1 MTYNVLN
8 YSGDNSEDDA
18 REEKMRSVI
27 RYVNPDILVAEEVFG
42 PTGYNHL
49 LEDIL
54 NYESIGL
61 YEGAPF
67 LNQTT
72 TDADIALFYKPD
84 VFKYIGSKIIDLTS
98 SWGHRDAVEITM
110 KHITSRQEFRLF
122 GVHFKAG
129 SQPENEE
136 ERESEASRLRDYLNS
151 VAPDS
156 HFLVL
161 GDFNLYH
168 SGEGGFLRLTE
179 TQDNNGGQLFDPIN
193 RIGYWHNNS
202 KYADVHTQSSR
213 ANYGGENY
221 GGMDDRFDFILV
233 SAAILSSTSIDIL
246 EDSYTALGNDGDHFN
261 QAINEGNNSAVP
273 DDIADALMEA
283 SDHVPVFVKLQ
294 FKGRNK
300 SIYRVVINE
309 IMKNPEMVSDSY
321 GEWFEIYN
329 ADTMSIDLRG
339 WTIHD
344 NDSDTHVITSTNPVV
359 IEPGGFL
366 VLAQN
371 GNSALNGGVD
381 VHYDY
386 SGFQLSNTE
395 DEIILLDESGSEV
408 DRVEYDNGIEFPNPR
423 GASMALLATD
433 ADNNIGSNWTVST
446 TPYGDGNN
454 LGTPGE
460 INYDISTTE
469 EFVYPDRFELFQNY
483 PNPFNSE
490 TTISFS
496 LPHGDQVELTIFNI
510 QGREVARLVNTF
522 LEKGTYKLLWHAD
535 GLPSGVYFYRLR
547 NKELSLTRKLIL
559 LN

>member
-8 YSGDNSEDDA
+8 YSGDNSEDNA

-42 PTGYNHL
+42 PIGYNHL

-54 NYESIGL
+54 NYESIGF
-61 YEGAPF
+61 YEGTPF

-84 VFKYIGSKIIDLTS
+84 VFRYISSKIIDLTS
-98 SWGHRDAVEITM
+98 SWGHRDAVEVTM
-110 KHITSRQEFRLF
+110 KHIISRQEFRLF

-129 SQPENEE
+129 SQPENAEV
-136 ERESEASRLRDYLNS
+136 RESEASRLRDYLNTT
-151 VAPDS
+151 APDS
-156 HFLVL
+156 FFLVL
-161 GDFNLYH
+161 GDFNFYH
-168 SGEGGFLRLTE
+168 SDEGGFLRLTE

-202 KYADVHTQSSR
+202 TYTDVHTQSSR
-213 ANYGGENY
+213 GGND
-221 GGMDDRFDFILV
+221 GGLDDRFDFILV
-233 SAAILSSTSIDIL
+233 SAAILNSTRIDIL
-246 EDSYTALGNDGDHFN
+246 PDSYTALGNDGNHFN

-273 DDIADALMEA
+273 DDIVDALVEA
-283 SDHVPVFVKLQ
+283 SDHLPVFVKLQ
-294 FKGRNK
+294 FMGKNK
-300 SIYRVVINE
+300 SLYRVVINE
-309 IMKNPEMVSDSY
+309 IMKNPEIVSDSY
-321 GEWFEIYN
+321 GEWFEIFN
-329 ADTMSIDLRG
+329 ADTMNIDLRD
-339 WTIHD
+339 WTILD
-344 NDSDTHVITSTNPVV
+344 NDSDFHVITSANPVV
-359 IEPGGFL
+359 LEPGGFL

-371 GNSALNGGVD
+371 GNSTLNGGVD
-381 VHYDY
+381 VQYDY
-386 SGFQLSNTE
+386 SGFQLSNEE

-423 GASMALLATD
+423 GASLALLAAD
-433 ADNNIGSNWTVST
+433 ADNNIGSNWFVST

-460 INYDISTTE
+460 TNYDISTAE
-469 EFVYPDRFELFQNY
+469 EFVYPDRYELFQNY

-510 QGREVARLVNTF
+510 RGREVAKLVNTF
-522 LEKGTYKLLWHAD
+522 LETGTYKILWHAD
-535 GLPSGVYFYRLR
+535 GIPSGVYFYRVR
-547 NKELSLTRKLIL
+547 NGKLSLTRKLIL